1 MQRNS
6 ELVRNDMINTAKRVE
21 VTAMDSHLALT
32 EKEQE
37 ILIVLLTKIDEWRLR
52 NNLKSIVVIDKP
64 RENSEQPNA
73 D

>member
-1 MQRNS
+1 
-6 ELVRNDMINTAKRVE
+6 MINTAKRVE

-37 ILIVLLTKIDEWRLR
+37 ILIVLLTKIDGWRLR
-52 NNLKSIVVIDKP
+52 NSLKSIIVIDEP
-64 RENSEQPNA
+64 QENSEHPNA

>member
-1 MQRNS
+1 
-6 ELVRNDMINTAKRVE
+6 MINTAKRVE

-37 ILIVLLTKIDEWRLR
+37 ILIVLLTKIDQWRLR
-52 NNLKSIVVIDKP
+52 NDLKSIVVIDEP
-64 RENSEQPNA
+64 REKSEQPNA

>member
-1 MQRNS
+1 
-6 ELVRNDMINTAKRVE
+6 MIITAKRVE

-37 ILIVLLTKIDEWRLR
+37 ILIVLLTKIDQWRLR
-52 NNLKSIVVIDKP
+52 NDLKSIVVIDEP
-64 RENSEQPNA
+64 REKSEQPNA